1 MTIDKENIIESV
13 LKSISRIDY
22 LKPEDIPN
30 IPLYMD
36 QVTSLMDKEMQS
48 LKRFDDDKILTKTM
62 INNYA
67 KNNLLPPPVKKKY
80 EQEHILM
87 LVFIFY
93 FKNVL
98 SIKDIEKLLGPI
110 TKNHFNN
117 EDGLNISDVYSE
129 VLTQQKSL
137 TESLS
142 EDIRTSYDKALE
154 SFANCE
160 IDDKDS
166 LQLFTF
172 ICTLSVD
179 IFVRK
184 QIIEELLDT
193 VFTKSES
200 DSDED
205 K

>member
-1 MTIDKENIIESV
+1 MTIDKDNILDSI

-36 QVTSLMDKEMQS
+36 QVTSLMNNEMQS
-48 LKRFDDDKILTKTM
+48 LKRFEDDKILTKTM

-67 KNNLLPPPVKKKY
+67 KNNLLPPPIKKKY
-80 EQEHILM
+80 EKEHILM
-87 LVFIFY
+87 LIFIFY

-110 TKNHFNN
+110 SEKHFDSDT
-117 EDGLNISDVYSE
+117 ELNMCDIYSE
-129 VLTQQKSL
+129 VLTLQKSL

-142 EDIRTSYDKALE
+142 DDIRSSYEKAHE
-154 SFANCE
+154 SFADTDTE
-160 IDDKDS
+160 DKDS

-172 ICTLSVD
+172 ICSLSVD

-184 QIIEELLDT
+184 QIIEELIDT
-193 VFTKSES
+193 MLTPTTNE
-200 DSDED
+200 
-205 K
+205 

>member
-1 MTIDKENIIESV
+1 MTIDKENILDSI
-13 LKSISRIDY
+13 LDSISRIDY
-22 LKPEDIPN
+22 IKPEDIPN

-36 QVTSLMDKEMQS
+36 QVTSMMDNEMQS
-48 LKRFDDDKILTKTM
+48 LKRFEDDKILTKTM

-80 EQEHILM
+80 EREHILM

-110 TKNHFNN
+110 SEKHFDN
-117 EDGLNISDVYSE
+117 ENESNICDVYSQ
-129 VLTQQKSL
+129 VLTLQKSL

-142 EDIRTSYDKALE
+142 EDIRSSYEKATDTFSNCDVEDKE
-154 SFANCE
+154 
-160 IDDKDS
+160 S
-166 LQLFTF
+166 LQLFAF
-172 ICTLSVD
+172 ICSLSVD

-184 QIIEELLDT
+184 QIIEELIDT
-193 VFTKSES
+193 IFT
-200 DSDED
+200 DE
-205 K
+205 KNSTEE